1 MNIAIYGRTGS
12 LEINGYVQQLVSK
25 LESMRCKLLVYKLFY
40 DDICKKITFN
50 SDIRLFTSYE
60 ELNGHT
66 DFLFSIGG
74 DGTLLETITLVRDSG
89 IPIMGINLGRMGFL
103 SSIQKE
109 MIIPA
114 VEEIINGNYLI
125 NTRSLLHLDTDR
137 NIYGNLNFALN
148 EVTVSKKDSSS
159 MIKIH
164 LFVNE
169 QFLNSY
175 WADGLIVATPTGST
189 GYSLSCNG
197 PILTPDSEN
206 FVITPIATHNLT
218 VRPIV
223 IPDKSTIRI
232 RVEGREAHFLVGLDS
247 RTQTID
253 SSTELIIRK
262 ENFNINL
269 VQQPSENFFTTLRRK
284 LTWGLDFRN

>member
-25 LESMRCKLLVYKLFY
+25 LESLGCNLLIYEPFYEVIRYK
-40 DDICKKITFN
+40 ISFN
-50 SDIRLFTSYE
+50 SGFSLFSSHN
-60 ELNGHT
+60 ELKNKT

-89 IPIMGINLGRMGFL
+89 IPVMGINLGRMGFL

-109 MIIPA
+109 MIIPT
-114 VEEIINGNYLI
+114 VEEIIHGNYLL
-125 NTRSLLHLDTDR
+125 NKRSLLHLDTQN
-137 NIYGNLNFALN
+137 NIYGDLNFALN
-148 EVTVSKKDSSS
+148 EINVSKKDSSS

-164 LFVNE
+164 VFVNE

-175 WADGLIVATPTGST
+175 WADGLIIATPTGST

-197 PILTPDSEN
+197 PILTPESEN
-206 FVITPIATHNLT
+206 FIITPIATHNLT

-223 IPDKSTIRI
+223 IPDKSLIRI
-232 RVEGREAHFLVGLDS
+232 RVEGREDKFLIGLDS
-247 RTQTID
+247 RTKTIN
-253 SSTELIIRK
+253 SSTELFIRK
-262 ENFNINL
+262 EDFSVNL
-269 VQQPSENFFTTLRRK
+269 VQQPGENFFTTLRKK
-284 LTWGLDFRN
+284 LAWGIDLRN